1 MTNKIS
7 VRSVS
12 VAAPIKIPCNA
23 RFDTFQVSETYL
35 IDAKL
40 VSTGVI
46 AWHADSS
53 NRAVI
58 DRCYGLRTFPNVK
71 KLLFIDH

>member
-23 RFDTFQVSETYL
+23 RCDTFQVSETYL

-46 AWHADSS
+46 AWHADAGVLSQQS
-53 NRAVI
+53 LSVI
-58 DRCYGLRTFPNVK
+58 QTEPN
-71 KLLFIDH
+71 IPE